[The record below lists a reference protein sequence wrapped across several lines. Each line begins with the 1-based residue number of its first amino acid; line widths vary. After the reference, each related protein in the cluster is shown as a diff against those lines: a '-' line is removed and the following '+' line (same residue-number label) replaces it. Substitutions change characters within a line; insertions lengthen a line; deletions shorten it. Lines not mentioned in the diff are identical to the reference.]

1 MLNSLILPLEEK
13 NMDSKV
19 KVSKKNYLWSVLN
32 NKCPRCREGNMF
44 VSDKVFPMKN
54 YTSMHANCPVCG
66 QRTEIEVGFYYGTG
80 YVSYGITVA
89 FSVFTFVAW
98 WILIGFSLEDNRLFW
113 WIGINAFLLIIL
125 QLYFMRISRTMWLSF
140 FVRYNPQWGDENKE

>member
-1 MLNSLILPLEEK
+1 
-13 NMDSKV
+13 MDSKV

-32 NKCPRCREGNMF
+32 NKCPRCREGKMF

-54 YTSMHANCPVCG
+54 YTSMHPKCPVCD

-89 FSVFTFVAW
+89 FSIFTFVAW
-98 WILIGFSLEDNRLFW
+98 WILIGFSLDDNRLFW
-113 WIGINAFLLIIL
+113 WIGVNAFLLITL

-140 FVRYNPQWGDENKE
+140 FVKYNPQWLDENKESNKSQEQQQ